1 MLSFRPL
8 LPADFPLL
16 LNWLSRPHVKKW
28 WDDGE
33 DTLENVALH
42 YGQPPAP
49 AEDEQ
54 VERFILMRTPDGG
67 GEAQPIGYFQWY
79 LLPEGTAGIDQFI
92 GEGHLLNQGIGT
104 QSIAQFLEL
113 LIERHNPPR
122 ILIDPDPRNKRAIRC
137 YEKVGFRHYE
147 TITREDGS
155 QAYMMA
161 IDR

>member
-79 LLPEGTAGIDQFI
+79 LLPDGTAGIDQFI
-92 GEGHLLNQGIGT
+92 GEGHLLNRGIGT
-104 QSIAQFLEL
+104 QAIAQFLEL

-122 ILIDPDPRNKRAIRC
+122 IIIDPDPRNRRAIRC
-137 YEKVGFRHYE
+137 YEKVGFHHYE
-147 TITREDGS
+147 TITCEDGL

-161 IDR
+161 FDR